1 MNNVHPILKVMVS
14 GGGTG
19 GHIFP
24 AISIAQALLRQVPEA
39 QISFVGALGR
49 MEMTRVPQAGFP
61 ITGLWI
67 SGWQRGE
74 LLRNLTLPLKLIVSL
89 WQSLRLLAIHRPQ
102 AVVGVGGYASAP
114 LLVVAQWLGIPTF
127 IQEQNAHAGLSN
139 RWLGRR
145 VRRAWVAFEG
155 MDRFFRADGLRITG
169 NPVRADLLAPLP
181 DRQEALRYFGWEG
194 DGPVLMVVGGSLGA
208 RILNQCIMDALPLFQ
223 QAGVR
228 VIWQTGK
235 HFASQAS
242 DAVKSLPKGW
252 VWTSAFI
259 DSMPMAYAAADLVVS
274 RAGAGT
280 LSELAVVGKPAILV
294 PSPYVA
300 EDHQTRNAQVF
311 TGDGAALMVSE
322 REAGGPQGQLMP
334 LAFEVIKDSARL
346 ARMRMALQKHDR
358 RQAADEIAKDLL
370 NEIGWSYTAPASD
383 LLNYDRYYFMGI
395 GGIGMSALARWF
407 RAKGQEV
414 GGYDRQI
421 SSIGRA
427 LQAEG
432 ITVTTKPEVEAIP
445 AAFRSPQNTLVVR
458 TPAVPSHHP
467 QLQWFTQQGYQVSK
481 RAEVLGQISRSIP
494 TLAVAGTHGK
504 TTTSVLLAHLLQA
517 SGMHFT
523 AILGGVSSNFGSNY
537 WSTGQQWLVTEADE
551 YDRSFLHLHPHAAV
565 ITGTDADHLDIY
577 GSASSLIEAYGHF
590 AQQVQN
596 TLLVHTTAQLD
607 SAKWPKA
614 LRYGAGGSIW
624 AHNVRAVGLG
634 MQFDYHG
641 AQIIP
646 NLFLPMGGR
655 HNVDNAL
662 AAITL
667 ALEVGVLPAQIEPAL
682 KAFKAVK
689 RRFEYRYNNNN
700 IIFIDDYAHH
710 PSEIDAFLA
719 GVRLQH
725 PGRSVLGVFQPH
737 LFTRTRD
744 FLDGFAKSLSVL
756 DECRILPIYP
766 AREEPISGIDS
777 ALLVERVN
785 HLGGRARLSTPDSVL
800 SEVLHNPQA
809 HIWLCIGAGDIDQLA
824 NQLTQALEQHEVIKP
839 LDEHLSVDASADLS
853 SDPSVDPPADLPA
866 DPGQSALSPTQTPE
880 I

>member
-1 MNNVHPILKVMVS
+1 MKKAQAILKVMVS

-24 AISIAQALLRQVPEA
+24 AISIAQALLRHVPNARIE
-39 QISFVGALGR
+39 FVGALGR

-61 ITGLWI
+61 ISGLWI

-74 LLRNLTLPLKLIVSL
+74 WLSNLTLPLKLIFSL
-89 WQSLRLLAIHRPQ
+89 WQALRLLAIHRPQ

-114 LLVVAQWLGIPTF
+114 LLLVAQWLGIPTF

-155 MDRFFRADGLRITG
+155 MDRFFSPPTMRITG
-169 NPVRADLLAPLP
+169 NPVRGDLLSPLP
-181 DRQEALRYFGWEG
+181 SRQEALRYFGFQGEE
-194 DGPVLMVVGGSLGA
+194 PVLLVVGGSLGA
-208 RILNQCIMDALPLFQ
+208 RILNQCTCDALPLFQ

-235 HFASQAS
+235 HFASQAAA
-242 DAVKSLPKGW
+242 AVEGMPKGW

-300 EDHQTRNAQVF
+300 EDHQTQNAQVF
-311 TGDGAALMVSE
+311 VGDGAALVVPE
-322 REAGGPQGQLMP
+322 HHAGGPKGQLMP
-334 LAFEVIKDSARL
+334 LVFEVIKDPARL
-346 ARMRMALQKHDR
+346 ANMQQALQKHDR
-358 RQAADEIAKDLL
+358 RRAADDIAKDLL
-370 NEIGWSYTAPASD
+370 NEIGWTYSSPMRDLFSYEQV
-383 LLNYDRYYFMGI
+383 YFMGI
-395 GGIGMSALARWF
+395 GGIGMSALALWF
-407 RAKGQEV
+407 RAQGRHV

-421 SSIGRA
+421 NSVGLA
-427 LQAEG
+427 LQAKG
-432 ITVTTKPEVEAIP
+432 IAITTSPDAGAIP
-445 AAFRSPQNTLVVR
+445 HGFRAAQTTLVVR
-458 TPAVPSHHP
+458 TPAVSDQHP
-467 QLQWFTQQGYQVSK
+467 QLKWFAQQGFRLIK
-481 RAEVLGQISRSIP
+481 RAEVLGEISRSIP

-504 TTTSVLLAHLLQA
+504 TTTSVLLAHLLQE

-537 WSTGQQWLVTEADE
+537 WSTGKQWLVTEADE

-577 GSASSLIEAYGHF
+577 QSASSLIEAYEQF
-590 AQQVQN
+590 AHQVQH
-596 TLLVHTTAQLD
+596 TLLVHTSAQF
-607 SAKWPKA
+607 STAKWPGA
-614 LRYGAGGSIW
+614 VRYGEGGAVW
-624 AHNVRAVGLG
+624 AHEVRADGLG
-634 MQFDYHG
+634 MRFDYHG
-641 AQIIP
+641 PQMIP
-646 NLFLPMGGR
+646 DLFLPMGGR

-662 AAITL
+662 AAITI
-667 ALEVGVLPAQIEPAL
+667 ALEIGVQPTQIAPAL
-682 KAFKAVK
+682 NSFKAVK

-710 PSEIDAFLA
+710 PTEIDAFLS
-719 GVRLQH
+719 GVRLLH
-725 PGRSVLGVFQPH
+725 PGRSILGIFQPH

-744 FLDGFAKSLSVL
+744 FLDGFAKSLSAL

-777 ALLVERVN
+777 ALLVDRVN
-785 HLGGRARLSTPDSVL
+785 HFGGKARLSSPESVL
-800 SEVLHNPQA
+800 QEVLSSPQT

-824 NQLTQALEQHEVIKP
+824 NQLTQALQQAERP
-839 LDEHLSVDASADLS
+839 SDENPQTAAAPSSV
-853 SDPSVDPPADLPA
+853 P
-866 DPGQSALSPTQTPE
+866 PTQTSDR
-880 I
+880 